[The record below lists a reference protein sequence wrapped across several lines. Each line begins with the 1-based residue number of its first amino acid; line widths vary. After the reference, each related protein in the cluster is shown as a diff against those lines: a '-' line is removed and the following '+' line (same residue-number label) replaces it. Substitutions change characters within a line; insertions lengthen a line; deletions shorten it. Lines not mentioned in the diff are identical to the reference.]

1 MHMKSFC
8 AVRKHARGRPLL
20 RPKSDLRQYSLV
32 TPDKFTKSSA
42 VTLGMDCARKNLY
55 AGDPDTLYLRLGPVC
70 HGQCARINTR
80 MRDSF
85 RQRAR
90 FIIARSERISR
101 CIAHARPQIC
111 FAFIHVDL
119 LKPLI
124 RLTKNPLFCEK
135 DSDYNRDRAPIS
147 PASVPGSLPPRVVP
161 PCGGGWPIR
170 GDIIWQRA
178 CKQ

>member
-42 VTLGMDCARKNLY
+42 VTLGMDCARKDLY

-80 MRDSF
+80 MRDSL

-101 CIAHARPQIC
+101 RIAHARPQIR
-111 FAFIHVDL
+111 FAFVHVD

-124 RLTKNPLFCEK
+124 CLTRNRHVREK
-135 DSDYNRDRAPIS
+135 DLYCSRGRIREHL
-147 PASVPGSLPPRVVP
+147 ASVRRLP
-161 PCGGGWPIR
+161 
-170 GDIIWQRA
+170 
-178 CKQ
+178 